1 MINLVSK
8 ISKFE
13 NRSKKNLTKRMFRR
27 PKILENISKRT
38 PDTNF
43 RKKCLE
49 MRNNRNMP
57 RTGGAFF
64 QSSNFME
71 EQYSIHGCEYTV
83 CITAYFGKKHK
94 FLEKTINHELKK
106 IDHRVRAN
114 KLCINYSKS
123 NFMLMNNHKNIN
135 FSVSINHHQYQNKA
149 A

>member
-13 NRSKKNLTKRMFRR
+13 NRSKTNLTKRMFRR

-57 RTGGAFF
+57 RTGGAF
-64 QSSNFME
+64 SNL
-71 EQYSIHGCEYTV
+71 QISWTDSTV
-83 CITAYFGKKHK
+83 
-94 FLEKTINHELKK
+94 
-106 IDHRVRAN
+106 
-114 KLCINYSKS
+114 
-123 NFMLMNNHKNIN
+123 
-135 FSVSINHHQYQNKA
+135 
-149 A
+149 